1 MASDMSEKEK
11 AGGWG
16 LILTGTL
23 MLIYLLGALVIG
35 KLGFSVFLG
44 EATAAIVHMNVQA
57 AITLWTGIYIA
68 ATFIILGLGIYLE
81 FYS

>member
-1 MASDMSEKEK
+1 MADKEK

-16 LILTGTL
+16 LILTGSL

-35 KLGFSVFLG
+35 ELGFSVFLG
-44 EATAAIVHMNVQA
+44 EITAAIVHMNVQA